1 MAASKK
7 ALYYAGGVAAGAYL
21 LLRRLAKKRGVSVA
35 AYVGVQRDLA
45 ALAISAEAE
54 AQATNPLPSYEVGAR
69 CRRFGE
75 LLFLLSIER
84 NRRFEVLEAERAFP
98 GDADAIYRLHPLE
111 HVRTQRQIA
120 AKTEAEARADMME
133 KRMKADASPELTDLV
148 LIGGGHSHVHVL
160 RMLGMEPLEGVR
172 LTLVTRDVETP
183 YSGMLPG
190 HVAGFYDRDE
200 CHIDLNALARFA
212 RCRLIDGE
220 VVRVDMD
227 TKELVLKDAARP
239 RIPYDVLS
247 INVGIAPKGA
257 SSSSSALLTP
267 VKPIATF
274 SEKWDGLLEKMAGWT
289 LDKAPYDLVVVGGG
303 AGGVELALA
312 MVARVR
318 RELEALGKDPDTF
331 ARFALVARSAELL
344 RSHAPGVRALMARA
358 LDRAGVTVLYGHE
371 ALEAVPGAAGGKA
384 GLACRLKNGAATTVP
399 FDECVWC
406 TQAAAAPWLGAS
418 GFGVDADGFLR
429 VDEYQRCGLARDV
442 AGTRASTRVYAAGDC
457 ASVDGHPRPKAG
469 VFAVMAGMALYANLV
484 ADVCGSPTLAH
495 VPQTSFLGLL
505 GTGDG
510 SAVASR
516 GGLAIEAPW
525 LWDLK
530 DWIDRKWMWQYTKG
544 LPDLSEQDGDFP
556 PFAAAKKAG
565 GDALAVLKAA
575 PMRCGGCGAKV
586 GASALTRALAK
597 LPKSLTFDNGTPPP
611 CDVVVGVDAPDDGAV
626 VAYGPEKHQRT
637 QVVHTVDFFRSF
649 VSDPYVFGQI
659 AANHA
664 LSDCDAMG
672 ALPASALALVVVP
685 YGSNR
690 CVEDTLFQL
699 MSGARVALDAA
710 GCTLVG
716 GHTCEG
722 AELGLGFAVNGV
734 PDGGAAFLS
743 KEGMVAGDALILTKP
758 LGTGAVFAGDMRA
771 LSRAAEVRECLASM
785 TQSNRAAA
793 TELKEHG
800 CTSCTDVT
808 GFGLLGHLAEMC
820 RASGGARVELSLA
833 ATPVFAGAKRLARDG
848 VFSSLQDE
856 NLRAKR
862 AVENHSE
869 AVELDAA
876 AYALL
881 FDPQTAGGLLA
892 TVPADRADAA
902 LAAIRRVGC
911 ARAAV
916 IGTVAAVDAAHFPAK
931 VAVV

>member
-1 MAASKK
+1 MCIRDRSRKK
-7 ALYYAGGVAAGAYL
+7 LYYAGGVAAGAYL

-45 ALAISAEAE
+45 ALAITAEAE

-120 AKTEAEARADMME
+120 AKSEAEARADMME

-429 VDEYQRCGLARDV
+429 VDEYQRCGLCLLFTSPSPRD
-442 AGTRASTRVYAAGDC
+442 AT
-457 ASVDGHPRPKAG
+457 
-469 VFAVMAGMALYANLV
+469 
-484 ADVCGSPTLAH
+484 
-495 VPQTSFLGLL
+495 
-505 GTGDG
+505 
-510 SAVASR
+510 
-516 GGLAIEAPW
+516 
-525 LWDLK
+525 
-530 DWIDRKWMWQYTKG
+530 
-544 LPDLSEQDGDFP
+544 
-556 PFAAAKKAG
+556 
-565 GDALAVLKAA
+565 
-575 PMRCGGCGAKV
+575 
-586 GASALTRALAK
+586 
-597 LPKSLTFDNGTPPP
+597 
-611 CDVVVGVDAPDDGAV
+611 
-626 VAYGPEKHQRT
+626 
-637 QVVHTVDFFRSF
+637 
-649 VSDPYVFGQI
+649 
-659 AANHA
+659 
-664 LSDCDAMG
+664 
-672 ALPASALALVVVP
+672 
-685 YGSNR
+685 
-690 CVEDTLFQL
+690 
-699 MSGARVALDAA
+699 
-710 GCTLVG
+710 
-716 GHTCEG
+716 
-722 AELGLGFAVNGV
+722 
-734 PDGGAAFLS
+734 
-743 KEGMVAGDALILTKP
+743 
-758 LGTGAVFAGDMRA
+758 
-771 LSRAAEVRECLASM
+771 LSRM
-785 TQSNRAAA
+785 
-793 TELKEHG
+793 
-800 CTSCTDVT
+800 
-808 GFGLLGHLAEMC
+808 
-820 RASGGARVELSLA
+820 
-833 ATPVFAGAKRLARDG
+833 P
-848 VFSSLQDE
+848 SS
-856 NLRAKR
+856 A
-862 AVENHSE
+862 
-869 AVELDAA
+869 
-876 AYALL
+876 
-881 FDPQTAGGLLA
+881 
-892 TVPADRADAA
+892 
-902 LAAIRRVGC
+902 
-911 ARAAV
+911 
-916 IGTVAAVDAAHFPAK
+916 
-931 VAVV
+931 